1 MIAGQSAKS
10 NLTVK
15 KTLGWCFEEALHG
28 RRCSWETQPC
38 TLDTPN
44 ATLIIVMMIDELASE
59 VSTLSDI
66 LALEHSS
73 R

>member
-1 MIAGQSAKS
+1 MIAGQFAKS

-28 RRCSWETQPC
+28 HRRSWETQSC

-44 ATLIIVMMIDELASE
+44 STLIIVMMIDELASE

-66 LALEHSS
+66 LALEHS